1 MGSSSFKRLVPT
13 NQGLVQDV
21 LTRGRLIYRLMRDK
35 RVNNYLKLLPI
46 ASLVYLISPVDFL
59 PFLPFDDLAVMGMG
73 LYMFVE
79 LCPQFVVEEHL
90 TNLRLNVARPFQ
102 NAEKDEL
109 IVDGEIVENDPQ
121 TKFGSD

>member
-109 IVDGEIVENDPQ
+109 IVDGEIVENDSQ

>member
-102 NAEKDEL
+102 NVEKDEL
-109 IVDGEIVENDPQ
+109 IVDGEIVDEI
-121 TKFGSD
+121 K